1 MTAHELA
8 ELMVGSELPTP
19 STEPRVADD
28 HVTLAVRDLSVLDGS
43 DRPTLDRVS
52 LDVHRGEIVGVAG
65 VEGNGQ
71 GELIE
76 AILGLRQTSGGQL
89 LLDGEDIGHWPVRRR
104 REAGIGYV
112 PEDRHRRGLLL
123 DAPLWENAMLGHQT
137 MAPFARGPF
146 LDRSG
151 ARSATTRI
159 VEHFDVRTPGID
171 TSARALSGGN
181 QQKLVIGR
189 EMAAS
194 PRLLVAAH
202 PTRGIDVG
210 AQASVWA
217 GLRAA
222 RRDGLAMLLVSAD
235 LEELIGLADRLVVML
250 RGRVVA
256 ELDPATTTPRI
267 LGGYMTGADE

>member
-1 MTAHELA
+1 
-8 ELMVGSELPTP
+8 MV
-19 STEPRVADD
+19 
-28 HVTLAVRDLSVLDGS
+28 DGS
-43 DRPTLDRVS
+43 GRPTLDRVD
-52 LDVHRGEIVGVAG
+52 LEVHRGEIVGVAG

-76 AILGLRQTSGGQL
+76 AILGLRQAVGGEL
-89 LLDGEDIGHWPVRRR
+89 LLDGEDMSGWPVRRR

-112 PEDRHRRGLLL
+112 PEDRQRRGLLL

-137 MAPFARGPF
+137 MAPFARGAL

-159 VEHFDVRTPGID
+159 VQDFDVRTPGID

-194 PRLLVAAH
+194 PRLLIAAH

-210 AQASVWA
+210 AQASVWED
-217 GLRAA
+217 LRAA
-222 RRDGLAMLLVSAD
+222 RRDGLAVLLVSAD

-256 ELDPATTTPRI
+256 ELDPATTTPRV
-267 LGGYMTGADE
+267 LGGHMTGADDPRATRP

>member
-1 MTAHELA
+1 
-8 ELMVGSELPTP
+8 MVGSELPTP

-28 HVTLAVRDLSVLDGS
+28 HVTLSMSDLSVVDGAG
-43 DRPTLDRVS
+43 RPTLDRVS
-52 LDVHRGEIVGVAG
+52 LDVYRGEIVGVAG

-76 AILGLRQTSGGQL
+76 AILGLRLTSGGQL
-89 LLDGEDIGHWPVRRR
+89 LLDGEDIGSWPVRRR

-123 DAPLWENAMLGHQT
+123 DAPIWENAMLGHQT

-146 LDRSG
+146 LDRPG

-217 GLRAA
+217 DLRAA
-222 RRDGLAMLLVSAD
+222 RREGLAMLLVSAD